1 MKFAPLNQTKL
12 NLNHMDMTKCAAALF
27 DFDGVVMDTESQYS
41 IFWNEVGKKYH
52 PEHEEFGK
60 IIKGQTLNQIY
71 GRYFAG
77 MEKEQAEITDGLNR
91 FEEQMSYEYIPGVVD
106 FMRELHAHGV
116 KIAIVTSS
124 NEKKMANVYAVHPE
138 LKQLVDRILTAEMFA
153 RSKPAPDCFLLGAEV
168 FGTVPE
174 NCVVFEDSFHG
185 LEAGNAA
192 GMTVVGLSTT
202 NPKEAIAGKCALVI
216 PDFTAFS
223 YPEMMGL
230 LLH

>member
-1 MKFAPLNQTKL
+1 
-12 NLNHMDMTKCAAALF
+12 MDLTKCVAALF

-52 PEHEEFGK
+52 SEYEEFGK
-60 IIKGQTLNQIY
+60 IIKGQTLRQIY
-71 GRYFAG
+71 DRYFAG
-77 MEKEQAEITDGLNR
+77 MEKEQTEITDGLNR
-91 FEEQMSYEYIPGVVD
+91 FEENMSYEYVPGVVD

-124 NEKKMANVYAVHPE
+124 NEQKMASVYAVHPE

-192 GMTVVGLSTT
+192 GMSVVGLSTT
-202 NPKEAIAGKCALVI
+202 NPKEAIEDKCAVVI
-216 PDFTAFS
+216 PDFKGFGYEKMS
-223 YPEMMGL
+223 KL
-230 LLH
+230 L

>member
-1 MKFAPLNQTKL
+1 MNQTK
-12 NLNHMDMTKCAAALF
+12 TIAALF

-52 PEHEEFGK
+52 PEYEEFGK
-60 IIKGQTLNQIY
+60 IIKGQTLRQIY
-71 GRYFAG
+71 DRYFAG
-77 MEKEQAEITDGLNR
+77 MEKEQEEITDALNC
-91 FEEQMSYEYIPGVVD
+91 FEAQMKYEYIPGVTD

-124 NEKKMANVYAVHPE
+124 NEQKMANVYAVHPE
-138 LKQLVDRILTAEMFA
+138 LKDLVDRILTAEMFT

-168 FGTVPE
+168 FDTVPE

-192 GMTVVGLSTT
+192 GMTVIGLSTT
-202 NPKEAIAGKCALVI
+202 NPAEAIQDKCRLVI
-216 PDFTAFS
+216 SDFTSFGYEKMKS
-223 YPEMMGL
+223 L
-230 LLH
+230 LA

>member
-1 MKFAPLNQTKL
+1 MNQTK
-12 NLNHMDMTKCAAALF
+12 TIAALF

-52 PEHEEFGK
+52 PEYEEFGK
-60 IIKGQTLNQIY
+60 IIKGQTLRQIY
-71 GRYFAG
+71 DRYFAG
-77 MEKEQAEITDGLNR
+77 MEKEQEEITEALNR
-91 FEEQMSYEYIPGVVD
+91 FEAQMKYDYIPGVTD

-124 NEKKMANVYAVHPE
+124 NEQKMANVYAVHPE
-138 LKQLVDRILTAEMFA
+138 LKDLVDRILTAEMFT

-168 FGTVPE
+168 FDTVPE

-192 GMTVVGLSTT
+192 GMTVIGLSTT
-202 NPKEAIAGKCALVI
+202 NPAEAIQDKCRLVI
-216 PDFTAFS
+216 SDFTSFDYEKMKS
-223 YPEMMGL
+223 L
-230 LLH
+230 LA